1 MPFPFAFMTQCL
13 HGLCLHGKALPVVG
27 SFMHCSY
34 MLYRASLCWWSQFLM
49 PCQSL
54 DSAGCCLD
62 CFCMSAITSLP
73 CRLSLMDISLFSD
86 LSDQYNLLSYYQ
98 SQSVLA
104 AASISVFD
112 ISGDNAP
119 VSSNSKLIS
128 VHGTFLNQT
137 FHNDSLLVILCDLS
151 NT

>member
-13 HGLCLHGKALPVVG
+13 HGLCLHGKAPPVVG

-49 PCQSL
+49 PCQSF

-73 CRLSLMDISLFSD
+73 CRLSLMDISLLPD
-86 LSDQYNLLSYYQ
+86 LSNQYKLLSYYHT
-98 SQSVLA
+98 SLFWLFHPFSMC
-104 AASISVFD
+104 D
-112 ISGDNAP
+112 ISGDNVP
-119 VSSNSKLIS
+119 LSSNPKMIS
-128 VHGTFLNQT
+128 VYGTFLNQT

>member
-1 MPFPFAFMTQCL
+1 
-13 HGLCLHGKALPVVG
+13 
-27 SFMHCSY
+27 
-34 MLYRASLCWWSQFLM
+34 
-49 PCQSL
+49 
-54 DSAGCCLD
+54 
-62 CFCMSAITSLP
+62 
-73 CRLSLMDISLFSD
+73 MDISLFSD